1 MEKKYIIKLEDDELA
16 YQTIIINGMP
26 YIKPLRLLPY
36 TEPEDYPKQAYTDT
50 LRMDVYC
57 KGLSDAWEAAKKLA
71 RMDTETSENVTGY
84 FGLFRIMENLTP
96 MQAIEKIRQYE
107 QEKRF
112 CVGDEFE
119 NETGKRFVILKMDGT
134 EIERYMDWEGKTYCM
149 IAKYKVIRKTGRHFP
164 EIAEVLRK
172 MKETECSV

>member
-1 MEKKYIIKLEDDELA
+1 MGKKYIVEIGRLERLYKA
-16 YQTIIINGMP
+16 SVNGNG
-26 YIKPLRLLPY
+26 KPDMTWLSPEVDLTPY
-36 TEPEDYPKQAYTDT
+36 TEPDLEQVRIEAYQQGYKAAKCECEDCPKQAYTDT

-107 QEKRF
+107 QKKDRQARIEYNF
-112 CVGDEFE
+112 DEIKDIL
-119 NETGKRFVILKMDGT
+119 ETA
-134 EIERYMDWEGKTYCM
+134 
-149 IAKYKVIRKTGRHFP
+149 AKECNVSLD
-164 EIAEVLRK
+164 EIAEVLQK
-172 MKETECSV
+172 MMEES